1 LNYSSITS
9 FCTDGKFLYFT
20 LNEQG
25 LFKIGTGMNNTIAGK
40 LYQQNP
46 EFKLVL
52 PGSLTYCCGFLF
64 FRSEHI
70 TNKPYLQ
77 LDPHTLKEVN
87 NLSYLDGI

>member
-1 LNYSSITS
+1 
-9 FCTDGKFLYFT
+9 
-20 LNEQG
+20 
-25 LFKIGTGMNNTIAGK
+25 MNNTIAGK